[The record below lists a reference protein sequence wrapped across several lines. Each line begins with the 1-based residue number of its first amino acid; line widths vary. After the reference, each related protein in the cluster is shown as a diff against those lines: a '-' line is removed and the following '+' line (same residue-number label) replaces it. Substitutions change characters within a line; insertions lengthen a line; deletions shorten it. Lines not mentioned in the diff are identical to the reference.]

1 MVYRNNAGRLG
12 AGFISVCLETRW
24 LGPNRGFYQPEPP
37 CTDINWQNELNHLTF
52 SKEINARLK
61 LWRTL
66 DRDSEI
72 DHEKLLFGR
81 CYLCMDQPKVDTS
94 PESVDVEDKGKEET
108 MSKSTWVNR
117 LQIQKNFTHRGTFR
131 FFSIWL
137 GLIQRE
143 LESCPSPW
151 LSQLSSRAC
160 LLVTCCLCML
170 SMLTLFCKCVG
181 FRVTL
186 CTWTLRSLLDK
197 SF

>member
-81 CYLCMDQPKVDTS
+81 CYHVY
-94 PESVDVEDKGKEET
+94 G
-108 MSKSTWVNR
+108 ST
-117 LQIQKNFTHRGTFR
+117 
-131 FFSIWL
+131 
-137 GLIQRE
+137 
-143 LESCPSPW
+143 
-151 LSQLSSRAC
+151 
-160 LLVTCCLCML
+160 
-170 SMLTLFCKCVG
+170 
-181 FRVTL
+181 
-186 CTWTLRSLLDK
+186 
-197 SF
+197 